1 MVKNAMDSSLGVSLT
16 VSAVCCPVE
25 AGEDPAGIAR
35 YVRAVLEPVFHP
47 AGIAVE
53 VAPLAYMRGRTL
65 DDSFIILDEAQNT
78 TREQMK
84 MFLLRRC
91 RRICFGSCSTFPWSL
106 TVCRPERISLANKSS
121 AKQIFKKMKNGP
133 AASCRPSRKGDP
145 TWIP

>member
-1 MVKNAMDSSLGVSLT
+1 MVKNSMDSSLGVSLT

-35 YVRAVLEPVFHP
+35 YVQAVLEPVFHP

-53 VAPLAYMRGRTL
+53 VAPLAYQPCGKVPV
-65 DDSFIILDEAQNT
+65 IPGCCGT
-78 TREQMK
+78 TRGC
-84 MFLLRRC
+84 LLRRC